1 MAESKD
7 KTVRRRA
14 PHTLSKEHAKRVK
27 DSDAARAKNPNRVGK
42 NAPKRRATTDD
53 NEGGK

>member
-14 PHTLSKEHAKRVK
+14 PHKLSKEHAKRVK

-42 NAPKRRATTDD
+42 DAPKRKATDD
-53 NEGGK
+53 KEGGNK

>member
-14 PHTLSKEHAKRVK
+14 PHKLSKEHAKRVK

-42 NAPKRRATTDD
+42 DAPKRKATDD
-53 NEGGK
+53 KEGGDI